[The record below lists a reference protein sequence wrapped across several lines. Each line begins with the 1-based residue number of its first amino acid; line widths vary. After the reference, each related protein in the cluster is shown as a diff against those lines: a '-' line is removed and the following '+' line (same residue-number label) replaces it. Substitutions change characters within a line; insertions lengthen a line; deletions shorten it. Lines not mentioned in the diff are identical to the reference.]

1 MIKNEKELKE
11 HNKYLLWYYD
21 VTPYL
26 DIQHAKLINE
36 LYDEY
41 FGRYGFPEQKKTAK
55 GKLKAFSK
63 EEQQEQKDDL
73 SRFIKE
79 NIMVKFNPQTA
90 TASAGF
96 PKGEH
101 VCTIKSAEFR
111 SSSAG
116 APQIV
121 ITLQGTGPQQAL
133 TNRYFITENAWS
145 DKNIEQL
152 LNSAFSCG
160 SQINPAIDYQVN
172 EQLAQMMTQQ
182 HWTVNVFFDE
192 GDNGYVNAKYF
203 RVKKDAQSAQNVAP
217 NPFDQVDN
225 SNPFGPTT
233 EQPIQGNPFGR
244 DELNAGPVQGQG
256 NAHVAPV
263 QQPQAIQGEL
273 PFAENGQTQVPN
285 GGWL

>member
-1 MIKNEKELKE
+1 MIRSEDELKD
-11 HNKYLLWYYD
+11 HNKYLIWYYD

-26 DIQHAKLINE
+26 DIEYAKLICEIYN
-36 LYDEY
+36 EY
-41 FGRYGFPEQKKTAK
+41 FGRYGYPKQKKTAK

-63 EEQQEQKDDL
+63 EEQKEQKDDL
-73 SRFIKE
+73 VRFIKE

-90 TASAGF
+90 QASAGF
-96 PKGEH
+96 SKGEH
-101 VCTIKSAEFR
+101 VCTVKEAVFQQSK
-111 SSSAG
+111 AG

-172 EQLAQMMTQQ
+172 AQLAQIMTQQ

-203 RVKKDAQSAQNVAP
+203 RVKKDAQPKNVAP
-217 NPFDQVDN
+217 NPFDQVDH

-233 EQPIQGNPFGR
+233 EQPVQGNPFGR
-244 DELNAGPVQGQG
+244 D
-256 NAHVAPV
+256 V
-263 QQPQAIQGEL
+263 QQPMQGEL
-273 PFAENGQTQVPN
+273 PFAENGQAQVPN
-285 GGWL
+285 GGWV